1 MFNCINLQETAN
13 SENVFSIDLASLKF
27 AANIFDALVYFLRNA
42 FHPTPML
49 HTLDDVSFTWMS
61 RGYRVDVTWISCVVT
76 WISCVVT
83 WISCVV
89 TWISCVVTCISCVV
103 TFYVSYKTASLEPVR
118 TGCPVLYILYT
129 LYMIT
134 IIMYIVYNIYSAG
147 HPALEAKNLVPVT
160 CIVSDTPIYP

>member
-1 MFNCINLQETAN
+1 MHFTLLPCFTLWTM
-13 SENVFSIDLASLKF
+13 
-27 AANIFDALVYFLRNA
+27 LVSRGC
-42 FHPTPML
+42 HV
-49 HTLDDVSFTWMS
+49 DITWMSRGYHVLS

-89 TWISCVVTCISCVV
+89 TWISCVV

-134 IIMYIVYNIYSAG
+134 IIMYNVYNIYSAG